1 MNNLKIQNQIFK
13 LEKNINEV
21 IKDFISSFNSL
32 KTQKRYKTVLV
43 EFFELLE
50 IKQLDEL

>member
-1 MNNLKIQNQIFK
+1 MKNQLQINQNLILQKY
-13 LEKNINEV
+13 INEV
-21 IKDFISSFNSL
+21 IKDFISSFNSA
-32 KTQKRYKTVLV
+32 KTQKRYKTVLE